1 MLFNRFKTLHKIK
14 THREVLY
21 KFLILLSILALYFGY
36 LSIEYGIFTGGL
48 VAALTWSFFVLCTP
62 VADAGF
68 LLDLPIRVLF
78 GVRMLISEVLVWAIA
93 IAINGYAILYNQ
105 AAYDKTVLTVLFK
118 EIILT
123 PYPYWSVFI
132 LSGIGTFLSIYFGDE
147 MLDVLRH
154 RDRVKYH
161 EHAFKWKLVGLISLF
176 LLIFFA
182 YYLLLDTLN
191 IQIN

>member
-1 MLFNRFKTLHKIK
+1 MLFHRFKSLHSIK
-14 THREVLY
+14 THKEVLY
-21 KFLILLSILALYFGY
+21 KFLILLSIIALYFVY
-36 LSIEYGIFTGGL
+36 LSIEYGVLTGGL
-48 VAALTWSFFVLCTP
+48 VAVLTWSFFVLCTP

-68 LLDLPIRVLF
+68 LLDFPIRLLF
-78 GVRMLISEVLVWAIA
+78 GVRMLFSEILVWVIA

-105 AAYDKTVLTVLFK
+105 TAYDKTVLTVLFK

-123 PYPYWSVFI
+123 PFPYWSVFI

-191 IQIN
+191 IQIK

>member
-1 MLFNRFKTLHKIK
+1 MIFQRLRTLHNVK

-21 KFLILLSILALYFGY
+21 KFLILLSILILYFGY
-36 LSIEYGIFTGGL
+36 LSIEYGILTGGL

-68 LLDLPIRVLF
+68 LLDLPIRLLF
-78 GVRMLISEVLVWAIA
+78 GVRMLMSEILVWAIA

-123 PYPYWSVFI
+123 PFPYWSVFI

-147 MLDVLRH
+147 MLDVLKH
-154 RDRVKYH
+154 RDRAKYH
-161 EHAFKWKLVGLISLF
+161 EHAFKWKLVGMISLF
-176 LLIFFA
+176 LLIFIA
-182 YYLLLDTLN
+182 YYLLLGTLN
-191 IQIN
+191 IHIK

>member
-36 LSIEYGIFTGGL
+36 LSIEYGILTGGL

-68 LLDLPIRVLF
+68 LLDLPIRILF